1 MRAAVF
7 LAVIVCI
14 SSTIAEKRKKPLCE
28 MCEDVI
34 EKLDNVLERGED
46 VEKEEGKSFDVFL
59 KNLLF
64 LSLFSLFGKSFQA
77 LEEYCE
83 GDCPDFLKQYCE
95 KIDQQLKYILE
106 KLKEHDSPEK
116 ICTDI
121 HLCVV

>member
-1 MRAAVF
+1 MKTAVF
-7 LAVIVCI
+7 LSVILCI
-14 SSTIAEKRKKPLCE
+14 STISAEKRKKPLCE

-34 EKLDNVLERGED
+34 EKLDRVLERGED
-46 VEKEEGKSFDVFL
+46 MEK
-59 KNLLF
+59 
-64 LSLFSLFGKSFQA
+64 A

-95 KIDQQLKYILE
+95 KIDQQLKYIIE

-121 HLCVV
+121 HFCAV